1 MNRTRELIRQYEQ
14 AETEIRKEIEKEPEG
29 NRGEYAK
36 KLLASISAILAG
48 LYVATETWSGN
59 NVPRIYNEGVQQAQ
73 RGVNAQYKAA
83 GMKPPDIGKM
93 TSADFDAVSV
103 LQRNLNTDLTN
114 AVDHVGRVMEDEI
127 RKAGLQA
134 SLEKVSSGR
143 TVKQMQRSLVQMLE
157 EKGIAAIEYMRG
169 GKKCYMSLNA
179 YAKLV
184 ARSTVHEARNTA
196 NINLGARIGND
207 LVKMSSHFGSCPIC
221 EPYQGRVFSVSGTSP
236 NYPALYDTPWSSA
249 YQNFH
254 PHCFVSGTKV
264 LARGVQ
270 AHSSR
275 DYIGEIVTIRI
286 SGCDE
291 LTVTPNHP
299 ILTPKGWVAA
309 GSLVKGDKVV
319 KYIDSKSFIGRKNPN
334 DIHIPTRIEDIPHTL
349 RKSCGVS
356 SITVETTAEQFHGDG
371 IDGKVAIID
380 VYRLLRSKGDGT
392 RDKKIF
398 KLNLISRFKLG
409 GFFNANSTGFEKFH
423 GFFYSANTIVSVFS
437 KFCALFRGHPCKT
450 GTHSFGTVFSG
461 HNTDCSKPLVDHHFG
476 NTEVTSDIALC
487 HTGFVKFLNFFRGCI
502 NRVTSL
508 SGRCPLA
515 QFAKSDVASTG
526 SFGKSGLANAD
537 NVGALLDA
545 LSGKVEFLDIAHIE
559 YSTSNLKMGGI
570 WLMIL

>member
-103 LQRNLNTDLTN
+103 LQRNLNADLTN
-114 AVDHVGRVMEDEI
+114 AVDYVGRMMEDEI
-127 RKAGLQA
+127 RKAGLHA

-169 GKKCYMSLNA
+169 GKKCYMSLSA

-221 EPYQGRVFSVSGTSP
+221 EPYQGRVFSVSGTNP

-254 PHCFVSGTKV
+254 PHC
-264 LARGVQ
+264 R
-270 AHSSR
+270 H
-275 DYIGEIVTIRI
+275 
-286 SGCDE
+286 
-291 LTVTPNHP
+291 
-299 ILTPKGWVAA
+299 ILTQYIEELQSDEDIQNMRKYSNRAFDIGGKGWTKEQTAQANKSLANYRA
-309 GSLVKGDKVV
+309 GRDRKTKL
-319 KYIDSKSFIGRKNPN
+319 YIDRKQWQNYRAVLGDDAPKSFSGFRRMKQSGNDKWQYTQLDYRRRKKLIDNPKLALPNVEAATAADAKFTKYLFNKNNADGWAKGRAFESRLGYNISNWEELQRQLIDRARLYPAKA
-334 DIHIPTRIEDIPHTL
+334 
-349 RKSCGVS
+349 G
-356 SITVETTAEQFHGDG
+356 ETDQ
-371 IDGKVAIID
+371 
-380 VYRLLRSKGDGT
+380 YGT
-392 RDKKIF
+392 RYTQYMVLYGNKGKPANVRAGWKVSEDKTW
-398 KLNLISRFKLG
+398 LATVLIK
-409 GFFNANSTGFEKFH
+409 E
-423 GFFYSANTIVSVFS
+423 
-437 KFCALFRGHPCKT
+437 
-450 GTHSFGTVFSG
+450 
-461 HNTDCSKPLVDHHFG
+461 VD
-476 NTEVTSDIALC
+476 
-487 HTGFVKFLNFFRGCI
+487 
-502 NRVTSL
+502 
-508 SGRCPLA
+508 
-515 QFAKSDVASTG
+515 
-526 SFGKSGLANAD
+526 
-537 NVGALLDA
+537 
-545 LSGKVEFLDIAHIE
+545 
-559 YSTSNLKMGGI
+559 
-570 WLMIL
+570 

>member
-14 AETEIRKEIEKEPEG
+14 AETEIRKEIEKEPAG

-196 NINLGARIGND
+196 NINLGVRIGND

-221 EPYQGRVFSVSGTSP
+221 APYEGRVFSVSGTNP

-254 PHCFVSGTKV
+254 PHC
-264 LARGVQ
+264 R
-270 AHSSR
+270 H
-275 DYIGEIVTIRI
+275 
-286 SGCDE
+286 
-291 LTVTPNHP
+291 
-299 ILTPKGWVAA
+299 ILTQYIEALQNEEDIQKARKYSNRSFDIGGNGWTKEQTAQA
-309 GSLVKGDKVV
+309 NRSLVNYRAGRDRKTKLYTDRKQWQNYRAVLGADGP
-319 KYIDSKSFIGRKNPN
+319 KSFSGFRRMKTANGDNWKFTQLDYRRRKRLIDHPDLALPN
-334 DIHIPTRIEDIPHTL
+334 AD
-349 RKSCGVS
+349 K
-356 SITVETTAEQFHGDG
+356 TTAAKDKFTQYLFG
-371 IDGKVAIID
+371 
-380 VYRLLRSKGDGT
+380 GT
-392 RDKKIF
+392 
-398 KLNLISRFKLG
+398 
-409 GFFNANSTGFEKFH
+409 NA
-423 GFFYSANTIVSVFS
+423 
-437 KFCALFRGHPCKT
+437 
-450 GTHSFGTVFSG
+450 
-461 HNTDCSKPLVDHHFG
+461 D
-476 NTEVTSDIALC
+476 
-487 HTGFVKFLNFFRGCI
+487 
-502 NRVTSL
+502 
-508 SGRCPLA
+508 
-515 QFAKSDVASTG
+515 
-526 SFGKSGLANAD
+526 GLAKGSAFESRLGYNISNWEELQRQLLGRAQLYPAVMNGQTPQGYHKYVQNMIIYGVKNKPANVKVIWAD
-537 NVGALLDA
+537 EETKERLITA
-545 LSGKVEFLDIAHIE
+545 FIE
-559 YSTSNLKMGGI
+559 EV
-570 WLMIL
+570 